1 MPWKIGLIGT
11 GNLAAF
17 WAREITRNRENTIFV
32 KGSNHD
38 KTTAFCAHHGGQALQ
53 ENSDVDLYLI
63 AVQND
68 AIDHVIEELL
78 TNRPVFVCAGFHRS
92 KLPYIGYLYPLQSI
106 HVNRMPRMEEV
117 PFLIDAREELGKL
130 GERFLSS
137 IGATFH
143 HVTTEK
149 RVQSH
154 LAAVFI
160 NNFGYFILKE
170 GLKLGNKVLPTES
183 FMPLLHKTVENALSM
198 EDLQTGPARRNDR
211 LMMEEQLQ
219 LLNTIDPS
227 LADLYQ
233 HISQKIFQKHHEL

>member
-17 WAREITRNRENTIFV
+17 LAREITQDPKNTLFV
-32 KGSNHD
+32 KGSNND
-38 KTTAFCAHHGGQALQ
+38 KTKAFMARYACEALHEHH
-53 ENSDVDLYLI
+53 EIDFYLI

-68 AIDHVIEELL
+68 VIDQIIAELP
-78 TNRPVFVCAGFHRS
+78 THTSIFVCAGFHRCS
-92 KLPYIGYLYPLQSI
+92 LPHVGYLYPLQSI
-106 HVNRMPRMEEV
+106 HLNRMPRIEDV
-117 PFLIDAREELGKL
+117 PFLIDARGDQGKL

-137 IGATFH
+137 IGATLQ
-143 HVTTEK
+143 HVTAEQ
-149 RVQSH
+149 RLHSH

-170 GLKLGNKVLPTES
+170 GLALGNKALPKEM
-183 FMPLLHKTVENALSM
+183 FLPLLHKTVENACSK

-219 LLNTIDPS
+219 MMEAIDPS
-227 LADLYQ
+227 MAELYR
-233 HISQKIFQKHHEL
+233 HICQLIIQKHHEL

>member
-17 WAREITRNRENTIFV
+17 WAREIIKHRETVVFV
-32 KGSNHD
+32 KGSNNE
-38 KTTAFCAHHGGQALQ
+38 KTIAFGSQHACAALE

-68 AIDHVIEELL
+68 AIDQVIAELP
-78 TNRPVFVCAGFHRS
+78 THRPVFVCAGFHRS
-92 KLPYIGYLYPLQSI
+92 NLPHVGYLYPLQSI
-106 HVNRMPRMEEV
+106 HVNRMPRIEEV

-130 GERFLSS
+130 GEKFLSS

-143 HVTTEK
+143 HVTTEE
-149 RVQSH
+149 RLHSH

-170 GLKLGNKVLPTES
+170 GLALGNKVLPTEM
-183 FMPLLHKTVENALSM
+183 FLPLLHKTVENALSE

-211 LMMEEQLQ
+211 LMMEEQLRM
-219 LLNTIDPS
+219 LDTIDAS
-227 LADLYQ
+227 MADLYR
-233 HISQKIFQKHHEL
+233 HISQLIVQKYHEL